1 MITGHLE
8 LSVVVPVYG
17 CRDCLLELYRR
28 LTAQLAEITPDYE
41 IILVDDR
48 SPDGSWSV
56 LKTIAAAD
64 GRVRAIRLS
73 RNFGQHNAITAGLA
87 SSEGRWT
94 VVMDCD
100 LQDPPE
106 DIAQLYEKAR
116 HGGYD
121 LVLARRQSRAHSWL
135 RLLLARAYFKLLN
148 SFMGTRI
155 DGSYGTFS
163 ILSRKVV
170 DAYLSL
176 GDRDR
181 HYLFVLQWLGFEQG
195 SVEFEQAARGSGR
208 SAYTL
213 GRLIR
218 HAVRGV
224 FFQTT
229 NVLLYIVFLG
239 FFLAA
244 VGVLWALY
252 LVYLIAVA
260 HPPPG
265 YTSVMVATII
275 IGGFIIVSTGVTGL
289 YIGRVFEQ
297 VKGRPM
303 YVIDEVAQKSKTRSA
318 PKTGSESREVE
329 SVH

>member
-1 MITGHLE
+1 MISGLLE

-17 CRDCLLELYRR
+17 CRDCLLELHRR
-28 LTAQLAEITPDYE
+28 LTEQLATITPDYE

-48 SPDGSWSV
+48 SPDASWAV
-56 LKTIAAAD
+56 LKTLSTSD
-64 GRVRAIRLS
+64 PRVKAVRLS

-87 SSEGRWT
+87 ASEGRWT
-94 VVMDCD
+94 IVMDCD

-106 DIAQLYEKAR
+106 EIPNLYEAAH

-121 LVLARRQSRAHSWL
+121 LVLARRRARDHSRT
-135 RLLLARAYFKLLN
+135 RVLLGRVYFKLLN
-148 SFMGTRI
+148 TFMGTHI
-155 DGSYGTFS
+155 DGTFGNFS

-170 DAYLSL
+170 KAYLEM

-195 SVEFEQAARGSGR
+195 TIQFEHAARKIGSSSYSLVG
-208 SAYTL
+208 
-213 GRLIR
+213 LIR

-229 NVLLYIVFLG
+229 NVLLYIVYFGFL
-239 FFLAA
+239 LAA
-244 VGVLWALY
+244 AGVALAVY
-252 LVYLIAVA
+252 DVILVAVS

-275 IGGFIIVSTGVTGL
+275 IGGFIIVSTGVTGM

-297 VKGRPM
+297 VKGRPL
-303 YVIDEVAQKSKTRSA
+303 YVIDEVVQKTERPVLSA
-318 PKTGSESREVE
+318 KSERREVE
-329 SVH
+329 SVT

>member
-1 MITGHLE
+1 
-8 LSVVVPVYG
+8 VYG
-17 CRDCLLELYRR
+17 CRDCLPELHQR
-28 LTAQLAEITPDYE
+28 LTAQLESITADYE
-41 IILVDDR
+41 VILVDDR

-56 LKTIAAAD
+56 LKSISAAD
-64 GRVRAIRLS
+64 GKVKAIRLS

-87 SSEGRWT
+87 ASEGKWT

-106 DIAQLYEKAR
+106 DIPALYEAGR
-116 HGGYD
+116 RDGYD
-121 LVLARRQSRAHSWL
+121 LVLARRASRSHSL
-135 RLLLARAYFKLLN
+135 VRLTLARIYFKLLN
-148 SFMGTRI
+148 TFMGTKI
-155 DGSYGTFS
+155 DGSFGTFS

-170 DAYLSL
+170 DAYLAM

-195 SVEFEQAARGSGR
+195 SIQVEQAARRAGR
-208 SAYTL
+208 STYTL

-229 NVLLYIVFLG
+229 NVLLYIVYFG

-244 VGVLWALY
+244 GGMVLALYDLY
-252 LVYLIAVA
+252 LVAVA

-297 VKGRPM
+297 VKGRPL
-303 YVIDEVAQKSKTRSA
+303 YVIDEVAQKARPATKSRS
-318 PKTGSESREVE
+318 EHREVE

>member
-1 MITGHLE
+1 MITTPLE

-17 CRDCLLELYRR
+17 CRDCLSDLHRR
-28 LTAQLAEITPDYE
+28 LTEQVAAITPDYE
-41 IILVDDR
+41 LILVDDR
-48 SPDGSWSV
+48 SPDGSWTV
-56 LKTIAAAD
+56 LKALSEAD
-64 GRVRAIRLS
+64 PKVKAIRLS

-87 SSEGRWT
+87 ASRGRRT

-106 DIAQLYEKAR
+106 EIPRLLDALGDGR
-116 HGGYD
+116 YD
-121 LVLARRQSRAHSWL
+121 LVLAQRESRADAWL
-135 RLLLARAYFKLLN
+135 RVAVARIYFKLLN
-148 SFMGTRI
+148 TFMGTDI
-155 DGSYGTFS
+155 DGRFGTFS
-163 ILSRKVV
+163 VLSRKVV
-170 DAYLSL
+170 DAYLEL

-181 HYLFVLQWLGFEQG
+181 HYLFVLHWLGFE
-195 SVEFEQAARGSGR
+195 RGTVQVPHAERPSGR
-208 SAYTL
+208 SSYRLTA
-213 GRLIR
+213 LIR

-229 NVLLYIVFLG
+229 NVLLYIVCFGFL
-239 FFLAA
+239 LAA
-244 VGVLWALY
+244 AGMLLAIYDVILVAL
-252 LVYLIAVA
+252 A

-297 VKGRPM
+297 VKGRPL
-303 YVIDEVAQKSKTRSA
+303 YVIDEVAQSKQAAPTRMRA
-318 PKTGSESREVE
+318 DRREVE

>member
-1 MITGHLE
+1 ME

-17 CRDCLLELYRR
+17 CRDCLPELHQR
-28 LTAQLAEITPDYE
+28 LTAQLAAITADYE
-41 IILVDDR
+41 VILVDDR

-56 LKTIAAAD
+56 LKSLSAAD
-64 GRVRAIRLS
+64 AKVKAIRLS

-87 SSEGRWT
+87 ASEGKWT

-106 DIAQLYEKAR
+106 EIAALYEAAR
-116 HGGYD
+116 REGYD
-121 LVLARRQSRAHSWL
+121 LVLARRASRSHSWI
-135 RLLLARAYFKLLN
+135 RQTLARVYFKLLN
-148 SFMGTRI
+148 TFMGTRI
-155 DGSYGTFS
+155 DGSFGTFS

-170 DAYLSL
+170 DAYLDM

-195 SVEFEQAARGSGR
+195 SVQFEQAPRGAGR
-208 SAYTL
+208 SSYTL
-213 GRLIR
+213 GRLLR

-229 NVLLYIVFLG
+229 NVLLYIVYFGFLIAAG
-239 FFLAA
+239 GVLLAA
-244 VGVLWALY
+244 YFVY
-252 LVYLIAVA
+252 LVAVA

-265 YTSVMVATII
+265 WTSVMVLLLIV
-275 IGGFIIVSTGVTGL
+275 GGFIIVSTGVTGL

-297 VKGRPM
+297 VKGRPL
-303 YVIDEVAQKSKTRSA
+303 YVIDEVAQKAQPATKSRS
-318 PKTGSESREVE
+318 ERREVE

>member
-1 MITGHLE
+1 MITAPLE

-17 CRDCLLELYRR
+17 CRDCLADLHRR
-28 LTAQLAEITPDYE
+28 LTEQVAAITPDYE
-41 IILVDDR
+41 LILVDDR
-48 SPDGSWSV
+48 SPDGSWTV
-56 LKTIAAAD
+56 LKALSEAD
-64 GRVRAIRLS
+64 PKVKAIRLS

-87 SSEGRWT
+87 ASRGRWT

-106 DIAQLYEKAR
+106 EIPRLLDALGNGR
-116 HGGYD
+116 YD
-121 LVLARRQSRAHSWL
+121 LVLAQRESRADSWL
-135 RLLLARAYFKLLN
+135 RVALARLYFKLLN
-148 SFMGTRI
+148 TFMGTDI
-155 DGSYGTFS
+155 DGRFGTFS
-163 ILSRKVV
+163 VLSRKVV
-170 DAYLSL
+170 DAYLDL

-181 HYLFVLQWLGFEQG
+181 HYLFVLHWLGFE
-195 SVEFEQAARGSGR
+195 RGTVQVPHAERPSGR
-208 SAYTL
+208 SSYRLTA
-213 GRLIR
+213 LIR

-229 NVLLYIVFLG
+229 NVLLYIVCFGFL
-239 FFLAA
+239 LAA
-244 VGVLWALY
+244 AGMLLAIYDVILVAL
-252 LVYLIAVA
+252 A

-297 VKGRPM
+297 VKGRPL
-303 YVIDEVAQKSKTRSA
+303 YVIDEIAQSKKAA
-318 PKTGSESREVE
+318 PARPRADRREVE

>member
-1 MITGHLE
+1 MISGHLE

-17 CRDCLLELYRR
+17 CRECLPELHER
-28 LTAQLAEITPDYE
+28 LTRQLKAITSEYE
-41 IILVDDR
+41 VVLVDDR
-48 SPDGSWSV
+48 SPDASWSV
-56 LKTIAAAD
+56 LKGLASSD
-64 GRVRAIRLS
+64 PHVKAIRLS

-87 SSEGRWT
+87 ACQGDWT

-106 DIAQLYEKAR
+106 EIPTLYDAAR
-116 HGGYD
+116 HGGFD
-121 LVLARRQSRAHSWL
+121 LVLARRASRSHSWL
-135 RLLLARAYFKLLN
+135 RLLLARVYFKLLN
-148 SFMGTRI
+148 TFMGTNI

-170 DAYLSL
+170 KAYLGL

-195 SVEFEQAARGSGR
+195 SIQFQQGARAGGS

-229 NVLLYIVFLG
+229 NVLLYIVYLG
-239 FFLAA
+239 FLLAGG
-244 VGVLWALY
+244 GVILAIYFVY
-252 LVYLIAVA
+252 LVTVA

-265 YTSVMVATII
+265 WTSVMVLLLIV
-275 IGGFIIVSTGVTGL
+275 GGFIIVSTGVTGL

-297 VKGRPM
+297 VKGRPL
-303 YVIDEVAQKSKTRSA
+303 YVVDEVAQQPRTASRAKSER
-318 PKTGSESREVE
+318 REVE

>member
-303 YVIDEVAQKSKTRSA
+303 YVIDEVAQESKTRSA

>member
-1 MITGHLE
+1 ME

-17 CRDCLLELYRR
+17 CRDCLPVLHER
-28 LTAQLAEITPDYE
+28 LTKQLEAITSDYE
-41 IILVDDR
+41 LVLVDDR
-48 SPDGSWSV
+48 SPDGAWGV
-56 LKTIAAAD
+56 LKTMAGAD
-64 GRVRAIRLS
+64 PHVKAIRLS

-87 SSEGRWT
+87 ASQGEWT

-106 DIAQLYEKAR
+106 EIPTLYDEAR
-116 HGGYD
+116 HGGFD
-121 LVLARRQSRAHSWL
+121 LVLARRASRPHSWM
-135 RLLLARAYFKLLN
+135 RLTLARVYFKLLN
-148 SFMGTRI
+148 TFMGTKI

-170 DAYLSL
+170 KAYLQL

-195 SVEFEQAARGSGR
+195 SIQFQQAARAGGS

-229 NVLLYIVFLG
+229 NVLLYIVYFG

-244 VGVLWALY
+244 AGMLFALYDLY
-252 LVYLIAVA
+252 LVAVA

-265 YTSVMVATII
+265 YTSVMVVMIT

-297 VKGRPM
+297 VKGRPL
-303 YVIDEVAQKSKTRSA
+303 YVVDEVVQKPRTA
-318 PKTGSESREVE
+318 PKARSERREVE

>member
-48 SPDGSWSV
+48 SPDGSWTV

-64 GRVRAIRLS
+64 PKVRAIRLS

-106 DIAQLYEKAR
+106 EIAPLYEAAR
-116 HGGYD
+116 HRGYD

-148 SFMGTRI
+148 TFMGTGI

-208 SAYTL
+208 SAYTF

-229 NVLLYIVFLG
+229 NVLLYIVFFG

-244 VGVLWALY
+244 GGLLWALY
-252 LVYLIAVA
+252 LVYLVAVA

-275 IGGFIIVSTGVTGL
+275 IGGFIIVSTGVTGI

-297 VKGRPM
+297 VKGRPL
-303 YVIDEVAQKSKTRSA
+303 YVIDEVAQKSHATVRA
-318 PKTGSESREVE
+318 RPEPREVE
-329 SVH
+329 PVR

>member
-1 MITGHLE
+1 MISGLLE

-17 CRDCLLELYRR
+17 CRDCLLDLHRR
-28 LTAQLAEITPDYE
+28 LTEQLESITPEYE

-56 LKTIAAAD
+56 LKTLAASDHHVKA
-64 GRVRAIRLS
+64 VRLS

-87 SSEGRWT
+87 ASQGSWT
-94 VVMDCD
+94 IVMDCD

-106 DIAQLYEKAR
+106 EIPNLYEAAR

-121 LVLARRQSRAHSWL
+121 LVLARR
-135 RLLLARAYFKLLN
+135 LARSNSRLRVVLGRVYFKLLN
-148 SFMGTRI
+148 AFMGTHI
-155 DGSYGTFS
+155 DGTFGTFS

-170 DAYLSL
+170 NAYMEL

-195 SVEFEQAARGSGR
+195 TIQFEQAPRASGGS
-208 SAYTL
+208 SYTL
-213 GRLIR
+213 AGLIR

-224 FFQTT
+224 FFQTS
-229 NVLLYIVFLG
+229 NVLLYIVYFGFL
-239 FFLAA
+239 LAGGGILLA
-244 VGVLWALY
+244 VYDLVL
-252 LVYLIAVA
+252 VAVA

-265 YTSVMVATII
+265 YTSVMVVMII
-275 IGGFIIVSTGVTGL
+275 IGGFIIVSTGVTGM

-297 VKGRPM
+297 VKGRPL
-303 YVIDEVAQKSKTRSA
+303 YVIDEIAQKGESVTKSRSQR
-318 PKTGSESREVE
+318 REVE
-329 SVH
+329 TVH

>member
-1 MITGHLE
+1 MITTPLE

-17 CRDCLLELYRR
+17 CRDCLSDLHRR
-28 LTAQLAEITPDYE
+28 LTEQVAAITPDYE
-41 IILVDDR
+41 LILVDDR
-48 SPDGSWSV
+48 SPDGSWTV
-56 LKTIAAAD
+56 LKALSEAD
-64 GRVRAIRLS
+64 PKVKAIRLS

-87 SSEGRWT
+87 ASRGRRT

-106 DIAQLYEKAR
+106 EIPRLLDALGDGR
-116 HGGYD
+116 YD
-121 LVLARRQSRAHSWL
+121 LVLAQRESRADAWL
-135 RLLLARAYFKLLN
+135 RVAVARIYFKLLN
-148 SFMGTRI
+148 TFMGTDI
-155 DGSYGTFS
+155 DGRFGTFS
-163 ILSRKVV
+163 VLSRKVV
-170 DAYLSL
+170 DAYLEL

-181 HYLFVLQWLGFEQG
+181 HYLFVLHWLGFE
-195 SVEFEQAARGSGR
+195 RGTVQVPHAERPSGR
-208 SAYTL
+208 SSYRLTA
-213 GRLIR
+213 LIR

-229 NVLLYIVFLG
+229 NVLLYIVCFGFL
-239 FFLAA
+239 LAA
-244 VGVLWALY
+244 AGMLLAIYDVILVAL
-252 LVYLIAVA
+252 A

-297 VKGRPM
+297 VKGRPL
-303 YVIDEVAQKSKTRSA
+303 YVIDEVAQSKQAAPARTRA
-318 PKTGSESREVE
+318 DRREVE

>member
-1 MITGHLE
+1 LE

-17 CRDCLLELYRR
+17 CRDCLPELHER
-28 LTAQLAEITPDYE
+28 LTRQLEAISSDYE
-41 IILVDDR
+41 LILVDDR
-48 SPDGSWSV
+48 SPDDSWTV
-56 LKTIAAAD
+56 LKALAESD
-64 GRVRAIRLS
+64 PHVKAIRLS

-87 SSEGRWT
+87 ASQGEWT

-106 DIAQLYEKAR
+106 EISTLYDAAR
-116 HGGYD
+116 HGGFD
-121 LVLARRQSRAHSWL
+121 LVLARRAARSHSWI
-135 RLLLARAYFKLLN
+135 RLMLSRIYFKLLN
-148 SFMGTRI
+148 TFMGTKI

-170 DAYLSL
+170 SAYLTL

-195 SVEFEQAARGSGR
+195 SIRFQQAARAGGGS

-213 GRLIR
+213 SRLIR

-229 NVLLYIVFLG
+229 NVLLYIVYFG
-239 FFLAA
+239 FFLAGGGILLA
-244 VGVLWALY
+244 VFLLY
-252 LVYLIAVA
+252 LVAVA

-265 YTSVMVATII
+265 YTSVMVVMII
-275 IGGFIIVSTGVTGL
+275 VSGFIIVSTGVTGL

-297 VKGRPM
+297 VKGRPL
-303 YVIDEVAQKSKTRSA
+303 YVVDEIAHKSRSGA
-318 PKTGSESREVE
+318 RTKPERREVE